1 MLNRLINLFYFW
13 NEFSADFFFM
23 SLLEHPVIIIL
34 RFENLVASALN
45 KTSKNSV
52 DTHNAYR
59 WEFVFGGCNLNSSK
73 REPTRPYHA
82 ILPRANL
89 ALDFQTDTLLVS
101 YQQPYAL
108 RISELTSHPLK
119 LSALPETR

>member
-1 MLNRLINLFYFW
+1 
-13 NEFSADFFFM
+13 M
-23 SLLEHPVIIIL
+23 SLLEYPVIIIL
-34 RFENLVASALN
+34 RFENLVASTLT
-45 KTSKNSV
+45 KTSKTL
-52 DTHNAYR
+52 DTHNAYL
-59 WEFVFGGCNLNSSK
+59 WEFFVGGCNLNSSK
-73 REPTRPYHA
+73 RELTRPYHA